1 MSVPNQ
7 LFSNNATSLL
17 AAPISQI
24 ATSLTVMTGYGMLF
38 PQPVD
43 PGDYFLV
50 TLENQTGTEREI
62 LKVTGRTGDTF
73 TGIQRAQEGTTAQM
87 WTAMIGDDTLVDHRV
102 TAETMRQALLQ
113 PADVSTVNA
122 SNVTA
127 ITTIDTAPVGATV
140 AKIMEPEPTPNV
152 PVSECDHEPDAS
164 AQDAPVKLEPA
175 PKKKLGGLEKL
186 AKTPV
191 FSKPKVVE
199 VKQIKISMLDIANE
213 VNRNAMPVST
223 KSKPIQEARVQSIP
237 VSLTKGTVIYR

>member
-24 ATSLTVMTGYGMLF
+24 ATSLTVMTGYGVLF

-73 TGIQRAQEGTTAQM
+73 TGIQRAQEGTTALM

-113 PADVSTVNA
+113 PAEISTVHA
-122 SNVTA
+122 FNVTA
-127 ITTIDTAPVGATV
+127 STTIDTAPTGATV
-140 AKIMEPEPTPNV
+140 AKWFIRCVQVSTPANV
-152 PVSECDHEPDAS
+152 YATEVYALTDDAVSAVDFTKYAT
-164 AQDAPVKLEPA
+164 L
-175 PKKKLGGLEKL
+175 KLG
-186 AKTPV
+186 
-191 FSKPKVVE
+191 
-199 VKQIKISMLDIANE
+199 D
-213 VNRNAMPVST
+213 
-223 KSKPIQEARVQSIP
+223 SIP
-237 VSLTKGTVIYR
+237 GLTVVVGTDAGALILTVTSSAAVDVQARRVSVIL